1 MSRFFRRDESSDSES
16 DYSSSSS
23 DDFSDEETQKKK
35 QPTSGAGA
43 GRIARAGLDSD
54 DSEEEVKRTV
64 KSTKDKLADQVTDL
78 SRETLRAI
86 RADEWHLAASSFDQ
100 LNKVVPKLIK
110 TVSAANLPRSYVRSL
125 AALEDALYEN
135 QKDKAALSK
144 LSATD
149 SRGYNQLKQRV
160 RKHNKDFESL
170 IAEFRANP
178 TESNDDEEAASAES
192 EEESSDD
199 DQAVPSTRTAAAA
212 VPSASKGK
220 GKGKA
225 AVAAASDSES
235 DDSYW
240 DSDSDESSSSSDS
253 DDDGQV
259 GIARW
264 LKKTPTKE
272 DTSAKKAKKDRAQ
285 RSQRAAAA
293 QAAAAAEEDE
303 DDDGFTAVGKD
314 GKAVEAPKYNERNLN
329 EHLLALIASRGRKN
343 TNKLESIKSL
353 ETLLGVGVNALQ
365 KAKVLMALVSA
376 QFDSAPS
383 SGYLPIE
390 MWHKA
395 QSRLNELLSL
405 LEANHQITI
414 LETGDSHDYEE
425 DFEYNNATIT
435 LRGSIIASIDRL
447 DDEFTK
453 SLRNIDPHTPEYV
466 ERMRDTVPL
475 YLTIVRAQGYF
486 EHRNLNDSLCRVAFR
501 RLEHLYYRTDQVNL
515 HVESAAAAL
524 PRTSES
530 HVVPAST
537 AGNMEAIIHSLCTF
551 LYLNADT
558 LLRSR
563 AMLMHVFNHA
573 LHKRY
578 YVARDLLLMSH
589 IQENVHQADVDT
601 QVLYNR
607 AIAQLGLAAF
617 RLGKIQ
623 ESFEH
628 LVELMSVG
636 HHRELLS
643 QGVGQLRMHQLS
655 PNEEQLQR
663 QRQLPF
669 HININLE
676 LLECVFLTSSML
688 LEIPFMASAN
698 INPDARRAP
707 ISRAFRRLLDY
718 NERQVFIG
726 PPENTRDHIMA
737 AAKSLAAGE
746 WEDARDFIQSIRIWS
761 LLPDSEEITSML
773 ASKIQV
779 EALRTYLFT
788 YATQFES
795 VGLADLA
802 TMFDLPKG
810 KVYALLARMVYH
822 NEVQASLDEV
832 GGVLVFSRTSHD
844 ASSRLQQTALALSNK
859 ANTFADINERV
870 FELKINGGQA
880 PGDRQQGGER
890 GDRQQGDREGRPAQ
904 NRRDGGGG
912 RDGRDN
918 RDGQRGNQNR
928 RDGGSGGQGG
938 GHRGGRGG
946 RRGGNAGGGGGQRR
960 NDN

>member
-23 DDFSDEETQKKK
+23 DDFSDEEIQKKK
-35 QPTSGAGA
+35 QTTSGAGA
-43 GRIARAGLDSD
+43 SRIARAGLDSD

-64 KSTKDKLADQVTDL
+64 KSTKDKLADQVTEL

-110 TVSAANLPRSYVRSL
+110 TVSVENLPRSYVRSL

-135 QKDKAALSK
+135 QKDKAALGK

-170 IAEFRANP
+170 IAEFKANP
-178 TESNDDEEAASAES
+178 TESNDEEEAAES
-192 EEESSDD
+192 EEEASDD
-199 DQAVPSTRTAAAA
+199 DQAVPSSRTAAAA
-212 VPSASKGK
+212 VLSASKGK
-220 GKGKA
+220 A
-225 AVAAASDSES
+225 ALSDSES
-235 DDSYW
+235 EDSYW
-240 DSDSDESSSSSDS
+240 DSDSDESSSSSSDS
-253 DDDGQV
+253 EDDGQV
-259 GIARW
+259 GISRW
-264 LKKTPTKE
+264 LKKTTTKE

-293 QAAAAAEEDE
+293 QAAAAAEGGDD

-343 TNKLESIKSL
+343 TNKFESIKSL

-365 KAKVLMALVSA
+365 KAKVLMTLISA

-383 SGYLPIE
+383 SGYLPTE
-390 MWHKA
+390 MWHKV

-405 LEANHQITI
+405 LETNRQITI

-447 DDEFTK
+447 DDDFLK
-453 SLRNIDPHTPEYV
+453 SLQNIDPHTPEYV

-486 EHRNLNDSLCRVAFR
+486 ERSDQKDSLCRVVLR
-501 RLEHLYYRTDQVNL
+501 RLDHLYYRTDQVNL

-524 PRTSES
+524 PRISES
-530 HVVPAST
+530 SVVPAST
-537 AGNMEAIIHSLCTF
+537 AGDIEAIVHSLCTF

-558 LLRSR
+558 QLRSH

-578 YVARDLLLMSH
+578 YIARDLLLMSH
-589 IQENVHQADVDT
+589 IQENVHQADIKT

-628 LVELMSVG
+628 IVELMSTG
-636 HHRELLS
+636 HQRELLA
-643 QGVGQLRMHQLS
+643 QGVGQQRMHQLS

-663 QRQLPF
+663 TRQLPF

-707 ISRAFRRLLDY
+707 ISRAFRRMLDF
-718 NERQVFIG
+718 NERQVFMG

-737 AAKSLAAGE
+737 ASKALAAGE
-746 WEDARDFIQSIRIWS
+746 WEEARDFIQSIRIWS
-761 LLPDSEEITSML
+761 LLPDSEEITAML

-832 GGVLVFSRTSHD
+832 GGVLVFSRASHD

-859 ANTFADINERV
+859 ANIFADINDRML
-870 FELKINGGQA
+870 ELKINGGQT

-890 GDRQQGDREGRPAQ
+890 GDRNQGDREGRPNQ
-904 NRRDGGGG
+904 NRREGGGGRDG

-928 RDGGSGGQGG
+928 RDGAGG

-946 RRGGNAGGGGGQRR
+946 RRGGNVGGSGGQRR
-960 NDN
+960 NDNSNN

>member
-23 DDFSDEETQKKK
+23 EDFSEEETQKKK
-35 QPTSGAGA
+35 QTPSAPSA
-43 GRIARAGLDSD
+43 NRFARAGLDSD
-54 DSEEEVKRTV
+54 DEEEVKRTV
-64 KSTKDKLADQVTDL
+64 KSTKDKLADQVSDL
-78 SRETLRAI
+78 SRDTLRAI
-86 RADEWHLAASSFDQ
+86 RADEWHSAASSFDQ

-110 TVSAANLPRSYVRSL
+110 TVTMANLPRSYVRAL
-125 AALEDALYEN
+125 VALEGALYDN

-170 IAEFRANP
+170 IADFKANP
-178 TESNDDEEAASAES
+178 TESNDEEEEVRDES
-192 EEESSDD
+192 EASDD
-199 DQAVPSTRTAAAA
+199 NQAVPSSGRTAAAA
-212 VPSASKGK
+212 VPAASKK
-220 GKGKA
+220 KA
-225 AVAAASDSES
+225 AAARDSDSE
-235 DDSYW
+235 DSYW

-253 DDDGQV
+253 EDDGQV
-259 GIARW
+259 GISRW
-264 LKKTPTKE
+264 LKKTTTKE
-272 DTSAKKAKKDRAQ
+272 DTSSKKAKKDRAQ

-353 ETLLGVGVNALQ
+353 ETLLGVSANALQ
-365 KAKVLMALVSA
+365 TAKVLMTLISA

-383 SGYLPIE
+383 SGYLATD

-395 QSRLNELLSL
+395 QNRLNELLSL
-405 LEANHQITI
+405 LEKNRQITI

-425 DFEYNNATIT
+425 DFEYKDATIT

-447 DDEFTK
+447 DDEFAK
-453 SLRNIDPHTPEYV
+453 SLQNIDPHTPEYV

-475 YLTIVRAQGYF
+475 YLTIVRSQGYF
-486 EHRNLNDSLCRVAFR
+486 ERINLKDSLCRVILR

-515 HVESAAAAL
+515 HVEAAAAVL
-524 PRTSES
+524 PFFKES
-530 HVVPAST
+530 SVVPAST
-537 AGNMEAIIHSLCTF
+537 AGNMEAIVHSLCTF
-551 LYLNADT
+551 LYINADT

-578 YVARDLLLMSH
+578 YIARDLLLMSH
-589 IQENVHQADVDT
+589 IQENIHQADVNT

-607 AIAQLGLAAF
+607 AISQLGLAAF

-628 LVELMSVG
+628 IVELMSTG
-636 HHRELLS
+636 HQRELLA
-643 QGVGQLRMHQLS
+643 QGVGQQRMHQLS

-669 HININLE
+669 HVSINLE

-688 LEIPFMASAN
+688 LEIPYMASAN
-698 INPDARRAP
+698 TNPDARRAP
-707 ISRAFRRLLDY
+707 ISRAFRRMLDY
-718 NERQVFIG
+718 TERQIFMG

-737 AAKSLAAGE
+737 ASKALAA
-746 WEDARDFIQSIRIWS
+746 
-761 LLPDSEEITSML
+761 
-773 ASKIQV
+773 
-779 EALRTYLFT
+779 
-788 YATQFES
+788 
-795 VGLADLA
+795 
-802 TMFDLPKG
+802 
-810 KVYALLARMVYH
+810 
-822 NEVQASLDEV
+822 
-832 GGVLVFSRTSHD
+832 
-844 ASSRLQQTALALSNK
+844 
-859 ANTFADINERV
+859 
-870 FELKINGGQA
+870 
-880 PGDRQQGGER
+880 
-890 GDRQQGDREGRPAQ
+890 
-904 NRRDGGGG
+904 
-912 RDGRDN
+912 
-918 RDGQRGNQNR
+918 
-928 RDGGSGGQGG
+928 
-938 GHRGGRGG
+938 
-946 RRGGNAGGGGGQRR
+946 
-960 NDN
+960 

>member
-35 QPTSGAGA
+35 QTTSGASA
-43 GRIARAGLDSD
+43 SRIARAGLDSD
-54 DSEEEVKRTV
+54 EEEEVKRTV
-64 KSTKDKLADQVTDL
+64 KSTKDKLADQVTEL

-110 TVSAANLPRSYVRSL
+110 TVSVSNLPRSYIRSL
-125 AALEDALYEN
+125 VALEDALYEN

-170 IAEFRANP
+170 IAEFKANP
-178 TESNDDEEAASAES
+178 TESNDEEEAAAAES
-192 EEESSDD
+192 ENEASDD
-199 DQAVPSTRTAAAA
+199 DQAVPSTRTAAA
-212 VPSASKGK
+212 VPSAN
-220 GKGKA
+220 KGKA
-225 AVAAASDSES
+225 ALSDSES

-253 DDDGQV
+253 DDDGEV
-259 GIARW
+259 GISRW
-264 LKKTPTKE
+264 LKKTPAKE
-272 DTSAKKAKKDRAQ
+272 DTSSNKTKKDRAQ

-293 QAAAAAEEDE
+293 KAAAAAEEDE

-343 TNKLESIKSL
+343 TNKFESIKSL
-353 ETLLGVGVNALQ
+353 EALLGVGVNALQ
-365 KAKVLMALVSA
+365 KAKVLMTLISA

-383 SGYLPIE
+383 SSHLPIE

-395 QSRLNELLSL
+395 QSRVNELLAL
-405 LEANHQITI
+405 LEANRQITI
-414 LETGDSHDYEE
+414 IESGDSHDYEE
-425 DFEYNNATIT
+425 DFEYTNATIT
-435 LRGSIIASIDRL
+435 LRGSIIASVDRL
-447 DDEFTK
+447 DEEFTK
-453 SLRNIDPHTPEYV
+453 SLRNIDPHTPEYI
-466 ERMRDTVPL
+466 ERMRDAVPL
-475 YLTIVRAQGYF
+475 YVTIVRAQSYF
-486 EHRNLNDSLCRVAFR
+486 ERTDQKTSLCHVVLR
-501 RLEHLYYRTDQVNL
+501 RLDHLYYRTDQVNL
-515 HVESAAAAL
+515 HVEAAAADL
-524 PRTSES
+524 SRTNES
-530 HVVPAST
+530 SVVPAST
-537 AGNMEAIIHSLCTF
+537 AGDIEAIVHSLCTF
-551 LYLNADT
+551 LYLNADAQG
-558 LLRSR
+558 RSH

-578 YVARDLLLMSH
+578 YIARDLLLMSH
-589 IQENVHQADVDT
+589 IQENVHQADNKT
-601 QVLYNR
+601 QILYNR

-628 LVELMSVG
+628 IVELMSTG
-636 HHRELLS
+636 HQRELLA
-643 QGVGQLRMHQLS
+643 QGVGQQRMHQLS

-663 QRQLPF
+663 LRQLPF
-669 HININLE
+669 HTNINLE

-707 ISRAFRRLLDY
+707 ISRAFRRMLDF
-718 NERQVFIG
+718 NERQVFMG

-737 AAKSLAAGE
+737 ASKALAAGE
-746 WEDARDFIQSIRIWS
+746 WEDARDLIQSIRIWS
-761 LLPDSEEITSML
+761 LLPNPEEITDML

-832 GGVLVFSRTSHD
+832 GGVLVFSRASHD

-859 ANTFADINERV
+859 ANTFADINDRML
-870 FELKINGGQA
+870 ELKLNGGQT

-890 GDRQQGDREGRPAQ
+890 GDRNQGDREGRPNQ
-904 NRRDGGGG
+904 NRRDGGGGG

-928 RDGGSGGQGG
+928 RDGAGGGQGG

-946 RRGGNAGGGGGQRR
+946 
-960 NDN
+960 

>member
-1 MSRFFRRDESSDSES
+1 M
-16 DYSSSSS
+16 
-23 DDFSDEETQKKK
+23 
-35 QPTSGAGA
+35 
-43 GRIARAGLDSD
+43 
-54 DSEEEVKRTV
+54 
-64 KSTKDKLADQVTDL
+64 
-78 SRETLRAI
+78 TLI
-86 RADEWHLAASSFDQ
+86 
-100 LNKVVPKLIK
+100 
-110 TVSAANLPRSYVRSL
+110 
-125 AALEDALYEN
+125 
-135 QKDKAALSK
+135 
-144 LSATD
+144 
-149 SRGYNQLKQRV
+149 
-160 RKHNKDFESL
+160 
-170 IAEFRANP
+170 
-178 TESNDDEEAASAES
+178 
-192 EEESSDD
+192 
-199 DQAVPSTRTAAAA
+199 
-212 VPSASKGK
+212 
-220 GKGKA
+220 
-225 AVAAASDSES
+225 
-235 DDSYW
+235 
-240 DSDSDESSSSSDS
+240 
-253 DDDGQV
+253 
-259 GIARW
+259 
-264 LKKTPTKE
+264 
-272 DTSAKKAKKDRAQ
+272 
-285 RSQRAAAA
+285 
-293 QAAAAAEEDE
+293 
-303 DDDGFTAVGKD
+303 
-314 GKAVEAPKYNERNLN
+314 
-329 EHLLALIASRGRKN
+329 
-343 TNKLESIKSL
+343 
-353 ETLLGVGVNALQ
+353 
-365 KAKVLMALVSA
+365 SA

-383 SGYLPIE
+383 SGYLPTE
-390 MWHKA
+390 MWHNA
-395 QSRLNELLSL
+395 QSRLNELLAL
-405 LEANHQITI
+405 LETNRQITI
-414 LETGDSHDYEE
+414 VETGDSHDYEE
-425 DFEYNNATIT
+425 DFEYKDATIT

-453 SLRNIDPHTPEYV
+453 SLQNIDPHTPEYV

-475 YLTIVRAQGYF
+475 YLTIVRSQGYF
-486 EHRNLNDSLCRVAFR
+486 ERSNLKESLCHVVLR

-524 PRTSES
+524 PCISES
-530 HVVPAST
+530 SVVPAST
-537 AGNMEAIIHSLCTF
+537 AGDMEAIIHRLCTF

-589 IQENVHQADVDT
+589 IQENIHQADVNT

-607 AIAQLGLAAF
+607 ATAQLGLAAF

-628 LVELMSVG
+628 TVELMSTG
-636 HHRELLS
+636 HQRELLA
-643 QGVGQLRMHQLS
+643 QGVGQQRMHQLS

-669 HININLE
+669 HISINLE

-707 ISRAFRRLLDY
+707 ISRAFRRMLDF
-718 NERQVFIG
+718 NERQVFMG

-737 AAKSLAAGE
+737 AAKALAAGE
-746 WEDARDFIQSIRIWS
+746 WEEARDFIQSIRIWS
-761 LLPDSEEITSML
+761 LLPDSEEITAML

-788 YATQFES
+788 YATQFEA

-802 TMFDLPKG
+802 TMFSLPKG
-810 KVYALLARMVYH
+810 KVYALLARMVYN

-832 GGVLVFSRTSHD
+832 GGVLVFSRASHD
-844 ASSRLQQTALALSNK
+844 ASSRLQQTALVLSNK

-870 FELKINGGQA
+870 FELKIYGGQA

-890 GDRQQGDREGRPAQ
+890 GERQQGDRDGRSNQ
-904 NRRDGGGG
+904 NRRDGGGQGG

-928 RDGGSGGQGG
+928 RDGGGQGG

-946 RRGGNAGGGGGQRR
+946 RRGGNVGGGGGQRR